1 MSVLINAV
9 LGIPLLVAGLFKRR
23 GTAIL
28 AGATLCAFA
37 VIEIAALAYMWSRR
51 ATPPEIGLHSVI
63 LVPLGIALAIRGA
76 RALR

>member
-23 GTAIL
+23 RIAIL
-28 AGATLCAFA
+28 AGATLCGLA
-37 VIEIAALAYMWSRR
+37 VIEIATLAYLWSSRR
-51 ATPPEIGLHSVI
+51 TPPEIGLHSVV
-63 LVPLGIALAIRGA
+63 LVPLAIGLAIRGA